1 MLYERSCSAKGAA
14 HPSIN
19 FNGHSTISG
28 NRNCIGSLLSL
39 FLGPYIT
46 GFSYSLFSW
55 FSFNTIARI
64 RCQVSMLVFFIILSV
79 FMVLNLS
86 LILWKLRDRTMLSLI
101 VIQILLAVKKGWKP
115 VDKGRGVQ
123 KLTAKFR

>member
-1 MLYERSCSAKGAA
+1 ML
-14 HPSIN
+14 
-19 FNGHSTISG
+19 
-28 NRNCIGSLLSL
+28 L
-39 FLGPYIT
+39 
-46 GFSYSLFSW
+46 
-55 FSFNTIARI
+55 
-64 RCQVSMLVFFIILSV
+64 FFIILSV